1 MDLQQLL
8 HSMVEKKASDVHLK
22 TGAPP
27 LFRIDGDLT
36 PQSDTPLTL
45 EEMKA
50 VAVSLMDEKQQKLY
64 FEDRREVD
72 LAYAMEGLA
81 RFRTNILWQRGIPEI
96 VMRVIPQHVPNID
109 EINMPT
115 AVLKQI
121 AAEPRGMILVTGITG
136 SGKST
141 TLAAMINEMNT
152 NRYAHIVTVED
163 PIEFVHRDKKSSITQ
178 REVGLDTESFK
189 SALKYVLRQDPDIIL
204 VGEMR
209 DVETVSAAISAA
221 ETGHL
226 VLSTLHTMDTT
237 QTIERI
243 LDFFPPE
250 QQNQIRIQLS
260 NTLRAVISQRLVT
273 KAGGVGVVPA
283 CEIMI
288 VTPTIKS
295 LIAEGKISSIR
306 QFIAE
311 GNSQYGMQ
319 TFDQSLI
326 ALVRGNFITKESAME
341 QASSPNEIDLG
352 LKGIS
357 SSRSSAQSLMSQLD
371 NDQQKERVAGW
382 MRRAQD
388 YFDKRRYDESRAELK
403 RILQELPEHKEANVL
418 MAQVRELDSKT
429 EKKKDASGII
439 KGALQMYREGKAQA
453 AILEFQKALEMDP
466 ANKQA
471 LAYIKS
477 IQDELENKAKAL
489 QFYQAAMAY
498 KQQNDLG
505 NALVNAEQVLTLD
518 PNHEQA
524 NLMVRDLK
532 KAAQQEQA
540 KLKAEA
546 LNQAAIESYKAGDLL
561 GALVAWNKA
570 FEVNSELEE
579 VSRYIQQG
587 IGQILSVG
595 VDGLDGN
602 PDKNIILGL
611 FEQGIRGYVKGDFQS
626 ATEFFKRGLS
636 KAEGNVYLN
645 AYLQKA
651 TQMQEVQIKEFYEEG
666 ALQLQAGHLLQAQK
680 EFTKVV
686 RLSPGHPEAMRQME
700 IVKQEMQKLAEKIY
714 AEGKQHF
721 DANDMDRAI
730 RVWSRIFDFDPL
742 NDKIQKKIEEAKIKK
757 STLSDIFS
765 KMS

>member
-45 EEMKA
+45 DEMKA
-50 VAVSLMDEKQQKLY
+50 VAASLMDEKQQKLY

-141 TLAAMINEMNT
+141 TLAAMINEMNS

-403 RILQELPEHKEANVL
+403 RILQELPEHKEANTL

-429 EKKKDASGII
+429 EKKKDASGMI
-439 KGALQMYREGKAQA
+439 KGALQLYREGKAQA
-453 AILEFQKALEMDP
+453 AILEFQKALEVDP
-466 ANKQA
+466 TNKQA

-477 IQDELENKAKAL
+477 IQDEMENKAKAL

-505 NALVNAEQVLTLD
+505 NALASAEQVLTLD

-524 NLMVRDLK
+524 NVMVRDLK

-540 KLKAEA
+540 KLKAEG

-561 GALVAWNKA
+561 GALVSWNKA

-602 PDKNIILGL
+602 PEKAIVLGL

-626 ATEFFKRGLS
+626 ATEFFKRGLT

-651 TQMQEVQIKEFYEEG
+651 TQMQEVQIKEFYDEG
-666 ALQLQAGHLLQAQK
+666 MLQLQAGHLLQAQK

-686 RLSPGHPEAMRQME
+686 RLSPGHPEAMRQLE
-700 IVKQEMQKLAEKIY
+700 VVKAEMQKLAEKIY
-714 AEGKQHF
+714 AEGKQYF

-730 RVWSRIFDFDPL
+730 RVWARIFDFDPL

-757 STLSDIFS
+757 NTLSDIFS
-765 KMS
+765 KIS